1 MLIMLARWVGQS
13 AASTAWF
20 FLLSPSRTPKRQVW
34 LHTFYKRFRKQAIFF
49 YVMFGMKTN
58 VTGEEVQRTPL
69 RLTQARQAF
78 K

>member
-34 LHTFYKRFRKQAIFF
+34 LHTFYKRFRKQAIFLCDVWNEDKC
-49 YVMFGMKTN
+49 YRRGSTENASTTDVS
-58 VTGEEVQRTPL
+58 
-69 RLTQARQAF
+69 QASI
-78 K
+78 